1 MNFPKKSENALNFPK
16 KSENGLNFFKKSEN
30 GLNFPKKSE
39 KGSKFPQKFRI
50 DEDDM
55 PVPAKLFTDSF
66 AKHFLNLLLK
76 HIRLISVVQMIA
88 RMFVV
93 IKVYV
98 SIPNP

>member
-1 MNFPKKSENALNFPK
+1 
-16 KSENGLNFFKKSEN
+16 
-30 GLNFPKKSE
+30 
-39 KGSKFPQKFRI
+39 
-50 DEDDM
+50 M

-93 IKVYV
+93 LKFYV
-98 SIPNP
+98 SIPNPQSSVINLLKIDNLNVQINKHGPRAEDGVYAGVCGY